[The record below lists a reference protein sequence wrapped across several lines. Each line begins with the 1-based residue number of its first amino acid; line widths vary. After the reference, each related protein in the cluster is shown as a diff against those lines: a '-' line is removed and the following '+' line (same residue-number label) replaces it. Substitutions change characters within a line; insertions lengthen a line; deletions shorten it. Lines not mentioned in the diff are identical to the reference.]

1 MTDFF
6 FFNNFFT
13 SRAGLIVCLH
23 ACCLCGCCASMRK
36 VSCFSD
42 DSTAIECWILKE
54 CVGWLPMSIPVLASV
69 RTAVL
74 LK

>member
-1 MTDFF
+1 
-6 FFNNFFT
+6 
-13 SRAGLIVCLH
+13 
-23 ACCLCGCCASMRK
+23 MRK